1 MSTGSSSEIRAD
13 SQNTNARSISLLHL
27 PPEILWDV
35 TSYIKPD
42 GLASLVRVCKRTREI
57 CIPRLYEVIVLS
69 PADLTN
75 PNTLLRDGNINIRHV
90 RSVQVIGDM
99 EEAGFWPVDL
109 SDSAIERVLYDLRR
123 PLDKFL
129 SYLGKDTLREFV
141 WRTDLALG
149 KRTADYLLQHQK
161 KIQKLTLCRLSLPS
175 TLFFNGSPED
185 GNSDSGFLDFSTS
198 LLNKD
203 GLVWLDVRDVSS
215 FEGLQYLLK
224 AIVRNQN
231 TLKRLRFGF
240 PSYEAHKMAHNPPG
254 INNWS
259 TKSIEDAIAACGV
272 NLESTTQTMFPAL
285 RSIEVSDFGVSADE
299 SQEAMILINGAIKL
313 RQVQSLKF
321 RNCGYL
327 DSTIWPLIASP
338 LQISVLHLT
347 IYRDFEVF
355 YDFLEKQNSITTLS
369 ELRLVIRV
377 RTAQCRFPDVR
388 RHAQTLRVLYLAM
401 VHNYDDLPRAA
412 ATGMIYMYPTPM
424 ATIHQIMS
432 LPRLQELA
440 IPFQNPNISRIKLDE
455 SSFPS
460 LRVLWIL
467 SANGLIEPRQHRGGF
482 FDLISMAPTPSL
494 IETAKTRKDHLDKIF
509 GKASYYPNKLEII
522 GMGLKENYEHPEDI
536 LLIPKVLPHGYK
548 LRPETELQGF
558 DRARKAVTALV
569 PVSLSREEY
578 SWIKIFELGKGNWGH
593 RAWA

>member
-1 MSTGSSSEIRAD
+1 MSTRSSSEIRAG
-13 SQNTNARSISLLHL
+13 SQNTNARTNLLHL
-27 PPEILWDV
+27 PLEILWDV
-35 TSYIKPD
+35 TSHIKPD
-42 GLASLVRVCKRTREI
+42 GLASLVRVCKRTHEI
-57 CIPRLYEVIVLS
+57 CIPRLYEVVVLS

-75 PNTLLRDGNINIRHV
+75 PNTLLRDGNINLRHV

-109 SDSAIERVLYDLRR
+109 SDDAIERVLYDLRR

-129 SYLGKDTLREFV
+129 SYLGKDTLQEFI

-149 KRTADYLLQHQK
+149 KSTADYLLQHQK

-175 TLFFNGSPED
+175 ILFVNGSPED
-185 GNSDSGFLDFSTS
+185 GNLDSGFLDFSTS

-203 GLVWLDVRDVSS
+203 GLVWLDVRDVNS
-215 FEGLQYLLK
+215 FEGLQYLLR

-240 PSYEAHKMAHNPPG
+240 PSYETHKMAHNTAG
-254 INNWS
+254 IDNWS
-259 TKSIEDAIAACGV
+259 TKSVEDAIAACGV
-272 NLESTTQTMFPAL
+272 NLESTTQTMFPVL

-299 SQEAMILINGAIKL
+299 SQEAMSLINGAIKL

-355 YDFLEKQNSITTLS
+355 YGFLEKQNSITTLS

-377 RTAQCRFPDVR
+377 RTESRFPDVR
-388 RHAQTLRVLYLAM
+388 RHAKTLRVLYLTM
-401 VHNYDDLPRAA
+401 VHNYDGLPRAA

-424 ATIHQIMS
+424 CTIHQIMS

-440 IPFQNPNISRIKLDE
+440 ITFQSPNISRIKLDE

-494 IETAKTRKDHLDKIF
+494 IEIAKTRKDHLDKIF

-558 DRARKAVTALV
+558 DRVHKAVTALV